1 MNDKRPIGVDLF
13 CGAGGMTLGFEQA
26 GFDVIAA
33 FDVEAWNIATHQK
46 NFPKTKA
53 VALDLAKASGKTL
66 REHARLGNRTIDVVF
81 GGPPCQGFSVGGKR
95 DLDDERNLLVYEFA
109 KLVRELRPRYFVMEN
124 VRGLLLEPVRS
135 VLESF
140 LRRVKRAGYAVVEPV
155 VPLDAADFGVPQRRL
170 RTFVLGYRKDLP
182 APSYPEPKACVN
194 EPGRQYKPVVRD
206 AIADLPEVELHEELL
221 HTDVFTGE
229 LGEGSHYSRLLRG
242 LARDR
247 VDRSYPRKLPKNRLT
262 GCFRTTHSRET
273 RRRFAATPPGGAE
286 PVSRYIRLDL
296 DAVAPTI
303 RAGTGVDHGSHTAPR
318 PIHPTTPRCITAR
331 EAARLHSFPD
341 WFEFHGTRWHNFR
354 QIGNALPPLLAR
366 AVASQILELLESR
379 T

>member
-1 MNDKRPIGVDLF
+1 MKNKRPISVDLF
-13 CGAGGMTLGFEQA
+13 CGAGGMSLGFEQA
-26 GFDVIAA
+26 GFDVVAA
-33 FDVEAWNIATHQK
+33 FDVEAWNIATHKK

-53 VALDLAKASGKTL
+53 VALDLAKVSGKTL

-109 KLVRELRPRYFVMEN
+109 RLVRELRPRYFVMEN
-124 VRGLLLEPVRS
+124 VRGLLLEPVRP

-140 LRRVKRAGYAVVEPV
+140 VRRIKRAGYAVVEPI
-155 VPLDAADFGVPQRRL
+155 VPLDAANFGVPQRRL

-182 APSYPEPKACVN
+182 APRYPAAKACVN
-194 EPGRQYKPVVRD
+194 ESGQTYRPVVRD
-206 AIADLPEVELHEELL
+206 AIADLPEVESHEELWD
-221 HTDVFTGE
+221 TDVFMGE
-229 LGEGSHYSRLLRG
+229 LDEGSHYARVLRG
-242 LARDR
+242 LIRDR
-247 VDRSYPRKLPKNRLT
+247 ADHSYPRRVVTNRLT
-262 GCFRTTHSRET
+262 GCFRTKHSRET
-273 RRRFAATPPGGAE
+273 RKRFAATPPGGAE

-303 RAGTGVDHGSHTAPR
+303 RAGTGTDHGSHTAPR
-318 PIHPTTPRCITAR
+318 PIHPTTPRCITPR

-341 WFEFHGTRWHNFR
+341 WFEFHGTRWHDFR

-366 AVASQILELLESR
+366 AVASQILELL
-379 T
+379 